1 MVRRIAFGIVLAA
14 WLAGETVGACE
25 QEEREDGK
33 SESTSPGNAETIRLP
48 EPKYDG
54 KVSVERALRERRTVR
69 SFKDEP
75 LALHEVSQLLW
86 AAQGITEGTK
96 GLRTAPSAGA
106 LYPLEVY
113 LIVGNVEGLGQG
125 AYKYEPH
132 EHQLIRIKQG
142 DVRGEFAAALGQN
155 GVNEAGAA
163 IVFFGVY
170 ERETVK
176 FGEMGVRYVH
186 MEVGHAAQNVHF
198 QATALNLGTG
208 VIGGFPE
215 SRIKKILN
223 VPEEEQLL
231 YIMPVGRMRP
241 DGETEPQRNP

>member
-1 MVRRIAFGIVLAA
+1 MKRIAFAVMLGIC
-14 WLAGETVGACE
+14 LAGGRIAVCQQPQPGEN
-25 QEEREDGK
+25 K
-33 SESTSPGNAETIRLP
+33 LESSAPGRTETIHLP
-48 EPKYDG
+48 EANYDG

-75 LALHEVSQLLW
+75 LTLREISQLLW

-113 LIVGNVEGLGQG
+113 LVVGNVEGLGEG
-125 AYKYEPH
+125 AYKYNPH
-132 EHQLIRIKQG
+132 EHHLIRIKQG
-142 DVRGEFAAALGQN
+142 DVRGEFALALGQS
-155 GVNEAGAA
+155 GVGEAGAA

-176 FGEMGVRYVH
+176 FGEIGVRYVH
-186 MEVGHAAQNVHF
+186 MEVGHAAQNVYL

-223 VPEEEQLL
+223 APDEEQLL

-241 DGETEPQRNP
+241 DGETELQQNR